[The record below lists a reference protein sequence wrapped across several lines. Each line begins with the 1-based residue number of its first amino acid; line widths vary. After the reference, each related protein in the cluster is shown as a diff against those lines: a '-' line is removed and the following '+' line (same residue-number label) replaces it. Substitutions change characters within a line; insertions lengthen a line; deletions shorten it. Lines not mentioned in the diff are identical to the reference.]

1 MRVRPYRAEDEA
13 EVVDLWRA
21 AGLLSNPL
29 NDPVR
34 DIRFCRESR
43 HGDVLVGEAEGRV
56 AAAVMVGH
64 DGHRGWIWYLGVRP
78 ELQGHGLGRAM
89 TKAAEAWLAARGVPK
104 VELLVRDSNTRV
116 IGFYQRLGYVQE
128 PRALLA
134 KRLDGRAPRDEPVT
148 ITYLEMRE
156 PPLGPAPLAPEGA
169 ALVRAEPC
177 TVAYYRYLYDAV
189 GRPWLWTDRKTLSD
203 AQLAAILDDPA
214 VEVWTALFRGVPAGY
229 FELDRRRPPEIDLA
243 YFGLTPE
250 FIGRGLGPWL
260 LGAAIARAWSAAPA
274 RLTVNTCTLD
284 HPKALPLYQRLG
296 FSICGRREVAPSWA
310 RAEVAA
316 E

>member
-1 MRVRPYRAEDEA
+1 MRIRPFRQEDEA
-13 EVVDLWRA
+13 GVVALWRA
-21 AGLLSNPL
+21 AGLLNNPL
-29 NDPVR
+29 NDPAQ
-34 DIRFCRESR
+34 DIRFCRGSG
-43 HGDVLVGEAEGRV
+43 HGEVLVGERDGAL

-78 ELQGHGLGRAM
+78 ELQGEGLGRAM

-134 KRLDGRAPRDEPVT
+134 RRLDGKAPRDSAIT
-148 ITYLEMRE
+148 ITYLEMRA
-156 PPLGPAPLAPEGA
+156 PPSGSPPAAPEGA
-169 ALVRAEPC
+169 ALLRAEGC

-189 GRPWLWTDRKTLSD
+189 GRPWLWTDRKTLAD

-214 VEVWTALFRGVPAGY
+214 VEVWTALKDGVPAGY
-229 FELDRRRPPEIDLA
+229 FELDARRRPDVDIA
-243 YFGLTPE
+243 YFGLMPD
-250 FIGRGLGPWL
+250 FIGHGLGPWL
-260 LGAAIARAWSAAPA
+260 LGAAIARGWSHAPE

-284 HPKALPLYQRLG
+284 HPRALPLYRRMG
-296 FSICGRREVAPSWA
+296 FEICGRREVAASWA
-310 RAEVAA
+310 RAEVA

>member
-1 MRVRPYRAEDEA
+1 MRIRPFRPEDEA
-13 EVVDLWRA
+13 GVVALWGA
-21 AGLLSNPL
+21 AKLLTNPL
-29 NDPVR
+29 NDPAR
-34 DIRFCRESR
+34 DIRFCRDSR
-43 HGDVLVGEAEGRV
+43 HGEVLVGEDDGRV
-56 AAAVMVGH
+56 VAAVMVGH
-64 DGHRGWIWYLGVRP
+64 DGHRGWIWYLAVRP
-78 ELQGHGLGRAM
+78 ELQGSGLGRAM
-89 TKAAEAWLAARGVPK
+89 TKAAETWLAARGVPK

-116 IGFYQRLGYVQE
+116 TGVYQRLGYVQE

-134 KRLDGRAPRDEPVT
+134 KRLDGRTPRGEPVV
-148 ITYLEMRE
+148 ITYLDMLA
-156 PPLGPAPLAPEGA
+156 PPQQPAPAAPEGA
-169 ALVRAEPC
+169 ALVRAERC

-203 AQLAAILDDPA
+203 GQLSAILDDPA
-214 VEVWTALFRGVPAGY
+214 VEIWTALFRGVPAGY
-229 FELDRRRPPEIDLA
+229 FELDRRRPPEVDLA

-284 HPKALPLYQRLG
+284 HPKALPLYRRMG
-296 FSICGRREVAPSWA
+296 FTVCGRREAAPSWV